1 MIRPNPVWRALAVL
15 GAAALVLTACGGDDE
30 GAPPAGTASATFP
43 AGDGTLTV
51 GTLLPQTGDLAF
63 LNPPMIAGV
72 KLAVSEINAAGGV
85 VGKPITEI
93 DTDSGDDS
101 PDLAN
106 PSVDQL
112 LEQNADAIIGAAASG
127 VSLNVIDKI
136 TGAKRIQLSPSN
148 TSPAFTTY
156 NDNGLYFRTAPSDA
170 LQGRVL
176 GDLLIEDGRQNVAI
190 IARQDAYGTGLAD
203 ATEAAITGG
212 GGAVAIKKIYA
223 PDAADFASIAAE
235 VAGTNPDAVA
245 LITFEE
251 GTQLIPE
258 LIEAGVTNAD
268 APYYFVDGNLSNT
281 YDFPG
286 GTLTGAKGTRPGAK
300 LTTEQEAFRP
310 KLDEANGGKLDD
322 YSYGAESYDAVVIIA
337 LAAEAAKSDNPEA
350 IASQLNGVTKGGTK
364 CTTYQACLDLVK
376 AGTDID
382 YDGISGPLEFGDAG
396 EPSKATIGIFEYDE
410 NNRYDEANAVK
421 YVEGS
426 LE

>member
-1 MIRPNPVWRALAVL
+1 MIRPTPVWRALAVL
-15 GAAALVLTACGGDDE
+15 GAAALVLTACGGDDDE
-30 GAPPAGTASATFP
+30 GAAPTASATFP
-43 AGDGTLTV
+43 AGDGTLTL

-72 KLAVSEINAAGGV
+72 KLAVGEINDAGGV
-85 VGKPITEI
+85 LGKPIAEV

-106 PSVDQL
+106 PSVDEL
-112 LEQNADAIIGAAASG
+112 LQKNADAIVGAAASG

-156 NDNGLYFRTAPSDA
+156 KDNGLYFRTAPSDA

-203 ATEAAITGG
+203 ATEKAVTGG
-212 GGAVAIKKIYA
+212 GGQVAIKKIYA
-223 PDAADFASIAAE
+223 PDAADFASIASE
-235 VAGTNPDAVA
+235 VAGTNPDAIA

-258 LIEAGVTNAD
+258 LIEAGLTNAK

-286 GTLTGAKGTRPGAK
+286 GTLEGAKGTRPGAK
-300 LTTEQEAFRP
+300 LTAEQEAFRP

-322 YSYGAESYDAVVIIA
+322 YSYGAESYDGVVIVA
-337 LAAEAAKSDNPEA
+337 LAAEMAKSDNPEA
-350 IASQLNGVTKGGTK
+350 IAAVLNDVTRGGTK
-364 CTTYQACLDLVK
+364 CTSYQQCVELAK
-376 AGTDID
+376 AGTDLD
-382 YDGISGPLEFGDAG
+382 YDGISGPLEFSDSG
-396 EPSKATIGIFEYDE
+396 EPSKATIGIFEYGKD
-410 NNRYDEANAVK
+410 NKYDEANAVK

>member
-1 MIRPNPVWRALAVL
+1 MIRPTPVWRALAVL

-30 GAPPAGTASATFP
+30 GTSASSPSATFP
-43 AGDGTLTV
+43 AGDGTLTL

-85 VGKPITEI
+85 LGKQITQI

-106 PSVDQL
+106 PSVDEL
-112 LEQNADAIIGAAASG
+112 LQKNADAIIGAAASG

-156 NDNGLYFRTAPSDA
+156 KDNGLYFRTAPSDA

-176 GDLLIEDGRQNVAI
+176 GDLMIEDGRQNVAI

-203 ATEAAITGG
+203 ATEAAITSGG
-212 GGAVAIKKIYA
+212 GSVAIKKIYA

-235 VAGTNPDAVA
+235 VKGTNPDAIA

-258 LIEAGVTNAD
+258 LIEAGLTNKK

-281 YDFPG
+281 YDFPK
-286 GTLTGAKGTRPGAK
+286 GTLEGAKGTRPGAK
-300 LTTEQEAFRP
+300 LTAEQESFRP

-337 LAAEAAKSDNPEA
+337 LAAEMAKSDNPQA
-350 IASQLNGVTKGGTK
+350 IAAVLNDITRGGTK
-364 CTTYQACLDLVK
+364 CTSYAQCVDLAK
-376 AGTDID
+376 AGTDLD
-382 YDGISGPLEFGDAG
+382 YDGISGPLEFSDSG
-396 EPSKATIGIFEYDE
+396 EPSKATIGIFQYDA

>member
-1 MIRPNPVWRALAVL
+1 MIRPTPVWRALAVL
-15 GAAALVLTACGGDDE
+15 GAAALVLTACGGDDDE
-30 GAPPAGTASATFP
+30 GAAPTATATFP
-43 AGDGTLTV
+43 AGDGTLTL

-63 LNPPMIAGV
+63 LNPPMISGV

-85 VGKPITEI
+85 LGKPITQV

-106 PSVDQL
+106 PSVDEL
-112 LEQNADAIIGAAASG
+112 LQKNADAIVGAAASG

-203 ATEAAITGG
+203 ATEAAVTGG

-258 LIEAGVTNAD
+258 LIEAGLTNAK

-281 YDFPG
+281 YDFPK
-286 GTLTGAKGTRPGAK
+286 GTLEGAKGTRPGAQ
-300 LTTEQEAFRP
+300 LTAEQEAFRP

-337 LAAEAAKSDNPEA
+337 LAAEMAKSDNPEA
-350 IASQLNGVTKGGTK
+350 IASVLNDITRGGTK
-364 CTTYQACLDLVK
+364 CTSYTQCVELAK
-376 AGTDID
+376 AGTDLD
-382 YDGISGPLEFGDAG
+382 YDGISGPLEFGDSG
-396 EPSKATIGIFEYDE
+396 EPSKATIGIFQYDA
-410 NNRYDEANAVK
+410 NNRYDEANALN